1 MSASDIVDSHPEPD
15 PDPEPMVRVL
25 LLEDDAPTRDRL
37 AASLRSEP
45 EFDVVEA
52 GTLAEARAL
61 IAAAMPAVLLADLQ
75 LPDGDGAVLIREV
88 RQASA
93 SVEILVISVLCD
105 ERKVVAAIA
114 AGATGYLQKD
124 ALPADIAATV
134 RQVLR
139 GESPVSSGVARHI
152 LRQLGSGPQE
162 RPPDAAVLTQRETDI
177 LWGVAKGLTYHEIA
191 DSLGVSR
198 KTVPNYIKSIYRK
211 LAVGNRGEAVYEA
224 VRQRLIRL

>member
-1 MSASDIVDSHPEPD
+1 MNGPD
-15 PDPEPMVRVL
+15 PIETGCAAPVALPLRVL
-25 LLEDDAPTRDRL
+25 LLEDDAPTRARL
-37 AASLRSEP
+37 AASLRTESR
-45 EFDVVEA
+45 FDVVEA
-52 GTLAEARAL
+52 GTLAEARGH

-75 LPDGDGAVLIREV
+75 LPDGDGETLIREV

-93 SVEILVISVLCD
+93 ATEILVISVLCD

-124 ALPADIAATV
+124 ALPEDIAATV
-134 RQVLR
+134 WQVLR

-152 LRQLGSGPQE
+152 LRQLGTGLPE
-162 RPPDAAVLTQRETDI
+162 KPPDAAVLTQRETDI

-191 DSLGVSR
+191 DALGVSR